1 MDAIETRL
9 INATIELG
17 AARPESQ
24 SFSVREIAA
33 SCGLSSYPIFSHY
46 GGKEGLVNAAM
57 IWILETS
64 VTRFEQ
70 GMKPKETFAEKFRRL
85 LEEGINH
92 PSQVRFLINYGLWFE
107 KSEEDPKRL
116 ELAYRSGLASGKKL
130 LPLLGIVFDS
140 DDTCFLIYCSLL
152 RQLTYASLTILNG
165 EAGDVKAYL
174 DTVSEEMSFGFRY
187 FDDKERAERHG

>member
-24 SFSVREIAA
+24 SFSVWEIAA

-64 VTRFEQ
+64 VTRFE
-70 GMKPKETFAEKFRRL
+70 
-85 LEEGINH
+85 
-92 PSQVRFLINYGLWFE
+92 
-107 KSEEDPKRL
+107 
-116 ELAYRSGLASGKKL
+116 
-130 LPLLGIVFDS
+130 
-140 DDTCFLIYCSLL
+140 
-152 RQLTYASLTILNG
+152 
-165 EAGDVKAYL
+165 
-174 DTVSEEMSFGFRY
+174 
-187 FDDKERAERHG
+187 